1 MALGRKAERAVGEYL
16 ERQGFSIVAFN
27 LRLGMLELDVVARQ
41 KNLVVVVEVRTRG
54 PGAWTTAFGSISPLK
69 RARIRRAGQ
78 RLWRER
84 YRQDPSIERMRFDAA
99 SVVFDDAGVHIEYVP
114 AAF

>member
-1 MALGRKAERAVGEYL
+1 VGEFL
-16 ERQGFSIVAFN
+16 EQQGFSIVAFN
-27 LRLGMLELDVVARQ
+27 LRLGMLELDIVARQ

-54 PGAWTTAFGSISPLK
+54 AGAWTTALGSINLLK
-69 RARIRRAGQ
+69 RGRIRRAGQ

-84 YRQDPSIERMRFDAA
+84 YQHDPSVERMRFDVA
-99 SVVFDDAGVHIEYVP
+99 SVVFDGAGAHIEYVP

>member
-1 MALGRKAERAVGEYL
+1 VGQFL

-27 LRLGMLELDVVARQ
+27 LRLGKLELDIVARQ

-54 PGAWTTAFGSISPLK
+54 PRAWTSPFGSINVLK
-69 RARIRRAGQ
+69 RTRIRRAGQ

-84 YRQDPSIERMRFDAA
+84 YQKDPSIERMRFDAA
-99 SVVFDDAGVHIEYVP
+99 SVVFDGAEAHIEYVP